1 MPMVTPLR
9 PDDPRRVGRYRLA
22 GGLADLPASAAPGH
36 TFLGRLPDGSQVAV
50 TLPGRTWAPDAASRD
65 RFSAE
70 ARAARRVAPFCT
82 ARIVDAGLD
91 ADQPYLVSEF
101 VDGPSLAEVVRDE
114 GPLQGAA
121 LTAVAIG
128 AATGLASIHQAGLV
142 HGNFGPGDLV
152 LGPDGPRVVNFSITP
167 PYGTATPAA
176 DLLAWA
182 QTVMFA
188 AGAAGAAGAARAAGA
203 AGAARSTGP
212 AGSAGAADLPD
223 SLPEPLRAVVSACL
237 AADPPGRPA
246 ARAVLTALLG
256 QSDPAAGLLA
266 EGARRA
272 RAAAREITSTA
283 AVADEAPATSP
294 ARRVAWAA
302 GFTACLAAIAVAGTL
317 IATQRGHR
325 GQGRP
330 ADLGHSAPAARRPAP
345 SARPAPTVP
354 APLAGSWAGTVQ
366 QTDPSLSVTVQIQLA
381 AGSSAG
387 SISYPQLGCSGHLLL
402 VAATGR
408 VLTLEQ
414 GITSGQ
420 RSCNDGVVT
429 LTGQSASALHF
440 TFRRTGAPSPSGT
453 LTRTAPPPSPSPTPT
468 PS

>member
-22 GGLADLPASAAPGH
+22 GCLADLPGSAAPGH

-91 ADQPYLVSEF
+91 ADQPYLISEF
-101 VDGPSLAEVVRDE
+101 VEGPSLAEVVRDE
-114 GPLQGAA
+114 GPLDGAA

-167 PYGTATPAA
+167 PYGAATPAA

-182 QTVMFA
+182 RTVMFA
-188 AGAAGAAGAARAAGA
+188 AGAD
-203 AGAARSTGP
+203 GP
-212 AGSAGAADLPD
+212 ADLPD
-223 SLPEPLRAVVSACL
+223 GLPEPLRAVVPACL

-256 QSDPAAGLLA
+256 QSDPPAGLLA

-272 RAAAREITSTA
+272 RAAAREITSAA
-283 AVADEAPATSP
+283 AVADEVPATSA

-302 GFTACLAAIAVAGTL
+302 GFTACLAAIAVAGAL
-317 IATQRGHR
+317 IATQRGHHD
-325 GQGRP
+325 QGRP
-330 ADLGHSAPAARRPAP
+330 ADLGHSATAARRPSP
-345 SARPAPTVP
+345 SARPSPTVP
-354 APLAGSWAGTVQ
+354 ASLAGSWAGTVQ
-366 QTDPSLSVTVQIQLA
+366 QTDPSLSVTVQIELA

-387 SISYPQLGCSGHLLL
+387 TISYPQLGCSGHLLL
-402 VAATGR
+402 VSATGR

-453 LTRTAPPPSPSPTPT
+453 LTRTAPPPSPTPT
-468 PS
+468 PSPSPSAS